1 MAYRNVILEKKVNKI
16 PVKISVKIFNLR
28 DVQLSALN
36 FYVYAALMRL
46 RIYGHNQF
54 TEVEILT

>member
-36 FYVYAALMRL
+36 FYVYTALMRL

>member
-36 FYVYAALMRL
+36 FYVYTVLMRL

-54 TEVEILT
+54 MEVEILT